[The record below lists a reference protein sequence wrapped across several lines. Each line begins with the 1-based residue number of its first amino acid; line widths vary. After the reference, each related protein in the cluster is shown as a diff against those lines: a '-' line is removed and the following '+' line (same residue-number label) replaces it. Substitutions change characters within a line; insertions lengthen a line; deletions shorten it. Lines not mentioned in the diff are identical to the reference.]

1 MIGLVSPSNKSLEQA
16 VPLPTGMVF
25 VSAAVVASRNAHH
38 GRQERAVTRQAE
50 VAYAMLNA
58 DARPCAHASCAH
70 A

>member
-1 MIGLVSPSNKSLEQA
+1 MIGLVSPSNKSLEEA

-38 GRQERAVTRQAE
+38 GRQERAVTE

>member
-1 MIGLVSPSNKSLEQA
+1 M
-16 VPLPTGMVF
+16 PLPTGMVF